1 MVPTY
6 ICTTFWASS
15 GPRGKHVLSSH
26 PRPSWGKGEGSKLGA
41 TLVRLWGISVR
52 YLPESKVR
60 YYCACHLTNRNR
72 AMMTQG
78 FLPLSIFP
86 PVQKVLAIFELLLY
100 YTYTRKKY
108 LGVYL
113 GIN

>member
-1 MVPTY
+1 
-6 ICTTFWASS
+6 
-15 GPRGKHVLSSH
+15 
-26 PRPSWGKGEGSKLGA
+26 
-41 TLVRLWGISVR
+41 
-52 YLPESKVR
+52 
-60 YYCACHLTNRNR
+60 
-72 AMMTQG
+72 MMTQG